1 MDYPKRISRI
11 YILAGIVLVAAA
23 AACNLP
29 ASVITPTVTIQSSI
43 IEFPTS
49 TAGALLT
56 GPAAV
61 QPTSQPA
68 AAIPIPTNTL
78 LPTPTSIPTPSLI
91 QLTSSGCCVSPF
103 WASDGSGIMFI
114 DKPSGEAPAGIWGV
128 SLSGGSASLITTRLG
143 IYSKDMQ
150 FLAYPEG
157 EQTYVERIT
166 TGERWM
172 IPSRGRAVSFSPDG
186 TWLAWTGGSS
196 GPPFDTAQRQVWISR
211 FDGTEARLICEVTG
225 GGFAGWTPDARM
237 VITGRENGTT
247 VVWLT
252 KEGNG
257 ELEEVC
263 DGNIF
268 EMVRAERLRGV
279 SLSPGGSWLAYQ
291 ITFSSTP
298 EENGMWVVNTSTLER
313 KKLPVFG
320 AFRWRDDDSLLVV
333 PLELGQDWH
342 RIVQFEAA
350 TGEVINLTS
359 PGLTNFKIAN
369 GDWSVSPDGRH
380 VAFVS
385 AVDLNVW
392 VIRLP

>member
-1 MDYPKRISRI
+1 MDYSKRKYRI
-11 YILAGIVLVAAA
+11 YLLVVAVLIAAA

-29 ASVITPTVTIQSSI
+29 ATIVTPTNTLPPSI

-49 TAGALLT
+49 TAGVLLT
-56 GPAAV
+56 GPAAA

-68 AAIPIPTNTL
+68 VAIPIPTSTSL
-78 LPTPTSIPTPSLI
+78 PIPTPSPAPSLI

-103 WASDGSGIMFI
+103 WANDGSGIMFI
-114 DKPSGEAPAGIWGV
+114 DKPSSEALAGIWGV
-128 SLSGGSASLITTRLG
+128 SLNGGSPSLITTRLG

-150 FLAYPEG
+150 LLAYPQA
-157 EQTYVERIT
+157 EQTYVERIA
-166 TGERWM
+166 TGERWI
-172 IPSRGRAVSFSPDG
+172 IPSKGRAVSFSPDG
-186 TWLAWTGGSS
+186 TWLAWTAGSLE
-196 GPPFDTAQRQVWISR
+196 PPFDTAQRQVWISR
-211 FDGTEARLICEVTG
+211 FDGTEARVICEVTG

-291 ITFSSTP
+291 VTFSSSP
-298 EENGMWVVNTSTLER
+298 EANGMWVVNTSTLER
-313 KKLPVFG
+313 RKLPVFG

-333 PLELGQDWH
+333 PLELGQEWH
-342 RIVQFEAA
+342 LLVQVEAS
-350 TGEVINLTS
+350 TGEAINLTT
-359 PGLTNFKIAN
+359 PGVTNFKIAK
-369 GDWSVSPDGRH
+369 GDWSVSPDGRY

-385 AVDLNVW
+385 AVDMNVW
-392 VIRLP
+392 VMALP